1 MAKNQK
7 NSYVVV
13 PSDDNQL
20 SWLQE
25 VLLDK
30 GEVVKADISSIERV
44 RQLLDLTG
52 AQVVFVGL
60 TERNLRQQAAF
71 IEDLVT
77 FKTML
82 MVIAVADQADHDL
95 LLNAIRAGAREF
107 ITTGTRHNEVM
118 RLVNRLQQRAPV
130 AHRSED
136 RRGRVISLI
145 SARPGSDSPMLALHL
160 ALSIQTDIADA
171 NVLLLDLGTPAS
183 DTLTYLGVSPAYSF
197 LDAVHSLRRLDS
209 TLIESAFAKHESGL
223 KLLALPEEH
232 AGMGELTSADIYV
245 LLGVLQQ
252 YFSHIII
259 NLGGVPYSDFLH
271 LLVSHSDTTL
281 ALLEQS
287 VPSCKQN
294 MQLIRKLSQAQLDM
308 NSVKLVVDRY
318 LPTLPPDAENLARSL
333 NISLLTTLP
342 SSGMARLKMM
352 NSGESLFECAP
363 RDPYTLAVKKMAK
376 RLASSEQQPKS
387 DKPQRGIVNR
397 VRGWLG
403 RDAKVTA

>member
-7 NSYVVV
+7 SSYVVV

-20 SWLQE
+20 HWLQE
-25 VLLDK
+25 VLSDE
-30 GEVVKADISSIERV
+30 GEVVKADFNSIERV

-52 AQVVFVGL
+52 AQVVFVGI
-60 TERNLRQQAAF
+60 TEQNLRQQAAF

-82 MVIAVADQADHDL
+82 LVIAVAAEANNDL
-95 LLNAIRAGAREF
+95 VLSAIRAGARDF
-107 ITTGTRHNEVM
+107 VTTGTRHNEVM
-118 RLVNRLQQRAPV
+118 RLVHRLQHRTPV
-130 AHRSED
+130 AHRSENK
-136 RRGRVISLI
+136 RGQVTSLI
-145 SARPGSDSPMLALHL
+145 SARPGADSPMLALHL
-160 ALSIQTDIADA
+160 ALSIQTESQEAK
-171 NVLLLDLGTPAS
+171 VLLLDLGTPAA
-183 DTLTYLGVSPAYSF
+183 DTLTYLGITPAYSF
-197 LDAVHSLRRLDS
+197 LDAVQSLRRLDS
-209 TLIESAFAKHESGL
+209 TLIDSAFAKHESGL

-232 AGMGELTSADIYV
+232 SGMGELTSADIYV
-245 LLGVLQQ
+245 LLGVLRQ

-271 LLVSHSDTTL
+271 LLVSNSDTTL

-318 LPTLPPDAENLARSL
+318 LPNLPPDAENLARGL

-363 RDPYTLAVKKMAK
+363 RDPYTLAVRKMARK
-376 RLASSEQQPKS
+376 LADTEQTALA
-387 DKPQRGIVNR
+387 DKPRRSMLRRLRGILSRN
-397 VRGWLG
+397 
-403 RDAKVTA
+403 AEATA

>member
-1 MAKNQK
+1 MMAKNQK
-7 NSYVVV
+7 SSFVVV
-13 PSDDNQL
+13 PSDEDQL
-20 SWLQE
+20 RWLQE
-25 VLLDK
+25 VLSDE
-30 GEVVKADISSIERV
+30 GEVVKADINSIDRV

-60 TERNLRQQAAF
+60 SEENLRKSTAF

-82 MVIAVADQADHDL
+82 LVIAVADQADNDI

-118 RLVNRLQQRAPV
+118 RLVNRLQHRAPV
-130 AHRSED
+130 AQHSQNSQ
-136 RRGRVISLI
+136 GRVISLI
-145 SARPGSDSPMLALHL
+145 SARPGADSPMLALHL
-160 ALSIQTDIADA
+160 ALAIQQDNTD
-171 NVLLLDLGTPAS
+171 NKVLLLDLGTPAA
-183 DTLTYLGVSPAYSF
+183 DTLTYLGINAPYSF

-209 TLIESAFAKHESGL
+209 TLIDSAFAKHESGL

-232 AGMGELTSADIYV
+232 TGMGELTSADIYV

-252 YFSHIII
+252 HFSHVII

-271 LLVSHSDTTL
+271 LLVSNADITL

-308 NSVKLVVDRY
+308 NNVRLVVDRY
-318 LPTLPPDAENLARSL
+318 LPNLPPDAENLARGL
-333 NISLLTTLP
+333 NISLQATLP

-363 RDPYTLAVKKMAK
+363 RDPYTLAVKKMARK
-376 RLASSEQQPKS
+376 LASGEASPS
-387 DKPQRGIVNR
+387 TPQRQSLLSR
-397 VRGWLG
+397 LRGRLSKTP
-403 RDAKVTA
+403 KVTA

>member
-1 MAKNQK
+1 MANNQK
-7 NSYVVV
+7 SSFVVV

-20 SWLQE
+20 RWLQD
-25 VLLDK
+25 VLADE
-30 GEVVKADISSIERV
+30 GEVVKADINSIDRV

-60 TERNLRQQAAF
+60 TEENLRNSTAF

-82 MVIAVADQADHDL
+82 LVIAVADHAENEI

-107 ITTGTRHNEVM
+107 ITTGTRQNEVM
-118 RLVNRLQQRAPV
+118 RLVNRLQHRAPV
-130 AHRSED
+130 AQHSQNT
-136 RRGRVISLI
+136 RGQVTSLI
-145 SARPGSDSPMLALHL
+145 SARPGADSPMLALHL
-160 ALSIQTDIADA
+160 ALALQQESEDA
-171 NVLLLDLGTPAS
+171 KILLLDLGTPAA
-183 DTLTYLGVSPAYSF
+183 DTLTYLGINAPYSF
-197 LDAVHSLRRLDS
+197 LDAIHSLRRLDS
-209 TLIESAFAKHESGL
+209 TLIDSAFAKHDSGL

-252 YFSHIII
+252 HFSHIII
-259 NLGGVPYSDFLH
+259 NLGGVPYSDFLQ
-271 LLVSHSDTTL
+271 LLVSNSDTTL

-294 MQLIRKLSQAQLDM
+294 MQLIRKLSQSQQDM
-308 NSVKLVVDRY
+308 SNVRLVVDRY
-318 LPTLPPDAENLARSL
+318 LPNLPPDAENLARGL
-333 NISLLTTLP
+333 NISLQATLP

-363 RDPYTLAVKKMAK
+363 RDPYTLAVRKMAK
-376 RLASSEQQPKS
+376 KLASNEQHSQPESEQKS
-387 DKPQRGIVNR
+387 FFSKLRSRFKKN
-397 VRGWLG
+397 
-403 RDAKVTA
+403 AKVTA